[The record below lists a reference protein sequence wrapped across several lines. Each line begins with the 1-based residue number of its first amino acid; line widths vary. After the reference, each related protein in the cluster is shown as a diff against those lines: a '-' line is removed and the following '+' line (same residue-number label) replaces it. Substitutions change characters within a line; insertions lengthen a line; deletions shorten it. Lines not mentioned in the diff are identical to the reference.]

1 MRKYPLLVVPLVLA
15 VFAAACGG
23 GGLYGG
29 SATPTRPP
37 AGSPTSSAR
46 PAAGTG
52 DETPA
57 MQTQAAP
64 TAAPASLTV
73 VARGFRFEQTELA
86 VDAGAQVT
94 ITFDNRDTASH
105 NLDIEGVAK
114 TDIFAGPGQ
123 RTLTFTAPAPGT
135 YAYRCDVHPN
145 IMRGTL
151 VVR

>member
-1 MRKYPLLVVPLVLA
+1 
-15 VFAAACGG
+15 
-23 GGLYGG
+23 
-29 SATPTRPP
+29 
-37 AGSPTSSAR
+37 
-46 PAAGTG
+46 
-52 DETPA
+52 
-57 MQTQAAP
+57 
-64 TAAPASLTV
+64 LTV

-94 ITFDNRDTASH
+94 VTFDNRDTASH